1 MWLFQ
6 DNIYRGRGLDSF
18 NQRQRSWQKGILF
31 GVPIRK
37 KGLRI
42 LWGKERKKEFHV
54 WLFKDKGASFY
65 LYELTIMCGYFKT
78 IYI

>member
-1 MWLFQ
+1 MAH
-6 DNIYRGRGLDSF
+6 SF
-18 NQRQRSWQKGILF
+18 IMEMIEIWSSY
-31 GVPIRK
+31 
-37 KGLRI
+37 
-42 LWGKERKKEFHV
+42 ERKKEFHV